1 MDTKWPDLVNEFCF
15 TKPICREAPGER
27 VSVAYG
33 KRSEK
38 FIRQF
43 SIKDIHKLFKLKYP
57 DFDYKLST
65 FHKLIP
71 KNLVKPSMRD
81 VKQNICRLHENVKR
95 SVKAFNR
102 FAKKNKL
109 MNLALPS
116 STLDI
121 CLQFICN
128 PNIADADKNRN
139 PLNWHPE
146 CTKRDCTNCKGSQW
160 FVDLAKTIEDD
171 ENLEKKDI
179 TYSQWVMER
188 EAKQTRQVLRQ
199 QKTNILSFI
208 NTVLFKALWEKKF
221 PEHLCKAW
229 NQ

>member
-1 MDTKWPDLVNEFCF
+1 M
-15 TKPICREAPGER
+15 
-27 VSVAYG
+27 SVAYG

-38 FIRQF
+38 FRQF

-71 KNLVKPSMRD
+71 KNLVK
-81 VKQNICRLHENVKR
+81 QNICPLHENVKR
-95 SVKAFNR
+95 NVKAFNR

-109 MNLALPS
+109 IHLALPS
-116 STLDI
+116 STLYI
-121 CLQFICN
+121 CRQFICN
-128 PNIADADKNRN
+128 PNIADADKNKN
-139 PLNWHPE
+139 PLNWHHE
-146 CTKRDCTNCKGSQW
+146 CTKGDCNNCKGSQW

-188 EAKQTRQVLRQ
+188 EGKKTRQILRQ
-199 QKTNILSFI
+199 QKTNIFSFI
-208 NTVLFKALWEKKF
+208 NTVLFKAL
-221 PEHLCKAW
+221 
-229 NQ
+229 